1 MADDSVI
8 SAATAD
14 CPKQLLI
21 VEQIGRGSYG
31 AVFKALYDGSQI
43 VAAKA
48 VPLDA
53 ASDSTGLSGDLQ
65 NEVAL
70 MRQCDS
76 PFIVRLLQCLKK
88 QRTLWI
94 CMELCDG
101 GSVVDVLRR
110 TRSPLREDEVAA
122 VASAVVRGL
131 HYLHTERKILHRDI
145 KAGNVLLTTAG
156 GGGVKL
162 CDLGVS
168 ASVSSHTKRSTVI
181 GTPLW
186 MSPELIES
194 GAYGASTDVW
204 SLGITALEMAEMA
217 PPHHDV
223 NPTIRALFLIT
234 AQPAPTLRDPAAW
247 TDDFGGF
254 IGRCL
259 QKDIGGRADSTELLD
274 HPFVARGVSLGMA
287 PVLTMIERATQAAAA
302 RATATARATAPSI

>member
-1 MADDSVI
+1 MLQASGLARSRRGLALTRTTQSVAAAQLVGTPPPARAARSGMAEASDVI

-70 MRQCDS
+70 MRECDS

-110 TRSPLREDEVAA
+110 TRSPP
-122 VASAVVRGL
+122 ASRWCS
-131 HYLHTERKILHRDI
+131 T
-145 KAGNVLLTTAG
+145 
-156 GGGVKL
+156 
-162 CDLGVS
+162 
-168 ASVSSHTKRSTVI
+168 RSTSA
-181 GTPLW
+181 LW
-186 MSPELIES
+186 
-194 GAYGASTDVW
+194 
-204 SLGITALEMAEMA
+204 
-217 PPHHDV
+217 
-223 NPTIRALFLIT
+223 
-234 AQPAPTLRDPAAW
+234 
-247 TDDFGGF
+247 
-254 IGRCL
+254 GR
-259 QKDIGGRADSTELLD
+259 
-274 HPFVARGVSLGMA
+274 
-287 PVLTMIERATQAAAA
+287 
-302 RATATARATAPSI
+302 